1 MDGSHGLPSAMDEP
15 LDTSSGIAGVMPCV
29 WLRVA
34 TTGLR
39 ERGVCGV
46 VGLRPRRGPPRR
58 GALPQLHHRPPPPAP
73 LAPIDEGVMQ
83 RAACKQACAR
93 TGGLGGGSR
102 GGGWAS
108 FSEFLGWV
116 WVHREHGGVRVDCAR
131 DGSVVRDPLSRAQL
145 LLTMIGCGCT
155 SVRLC
160 VCLRRRASR
169 SCAAIVSLVCEPQA
183 MRPVS
188 PTRILLALSN
198 VRSHE

>member
-1 MDGSHGLPSAMDEP
+1 M
-15 LDTSSGIAGVMPCV
+15 

-39 ERGVCGV
+39 ERREAGRASGVCGV

-58 GALPQLHHRPPPPAP
+58 GALPQLHHRPPLLP
-73 LAPIDEGVMQ
+73 LSPRLM
-83 RAACKQACAR
+83 RASCRGRLASKR
-93 TGGLGGGSR
+93 VRGRVGWGGGSR

-145 LLTMIGCGCT
+145 LLTMIGC
-155 SVRLC
+155 VLLYQR
-160 VCLRRRASR
+160 
-169 SCAAIVSLVCEPQA
+169 SLVCAGGCVCGGVRHGPVRRLSLSCVSRRRCGLSALHESFLRSA
-183 MRPVS
+183 M
-188 PTRILLALSN
+188 
-198 VRSHE
+198 